1 MKTVKR
7 KSSITY
13 ISKNV
18 FKSDLSTASKVLYC
32 FFADKAGWE
41 DDDEGK
47 EIMQTIPTKI
57 ELSNKLHIDRKTLT
71 KSLDELVSKNYISIE
86 EKEVTVYIP
95 CSDGTFE
102 KLDKDTRRNKF
113 KISDCVKSYGGLV
126 RVSKDVIFA
135 DITTNL
141 KFTHFIIS
149 GMKLRDKEHISTL
162 AAQYNISV
170 DTFKKNFYKLVDMKY
185 ISYDITKFSEKAND
199 KAISNLKIYNIP
211 CDEIIVHKKEDISK
225 LQEYNPYS
233 AEEELETMI
242 SAENVEELMEQKKE
256 TIVENVEE
264 LMEQKKETIVEEEN
278 NTEIPKEYVK
288 RLENLEDFRKREFIA
303 NYKKWN
309 IYRREKFLNQYSIK

>member
-1 MKTVKR
+1 MKTVER

-41 DDDEGK
+41 DEGK
-47 EIMQTIPTKI
+47 EIIQTISTNV
-57 ELSNKLHIDRKTLT
+57 ELSTKLHISRPTLI

-86 EKEVTVYIP
+86 EKEITVYIP

-102 KLDKDTRRNKF
+102 KLDEDTRRNKF
-113 KISDCVKSYGGLV
+113 RISDCVKSYGGLV
-126 RVSKDVIFA
+126 PVSKDVLFA

-170 DTFKKNFYKLVDMKY
+170 DTFKKNFYKLVEMKY

-199 KAISNLKIYNIP
+199 KAISNLKIYNLP

-242 SAENVEELMEQKKE
+242 S
-256 TIVENVEE
+256 VENLENLE
-264 LMEQKKETIVEEEN
+264 KLIEPKKETIVEEEN
-278 NTEIPKEYVK
+278 NTEIQKEYVE
-288 RLENLEDFRKREFIA
+288 RLENLEDYRKREFIA

-309 IYRREKFLNQYSIK
+309 IYRREKFLNQYSIQ

>member
-41 DDDEGK
+41 DDDDEGK
-47 EIMQTIPTKI
+47 EIMQTIPTNV
-57 ELSNKLHIDRKTLT
+57 ELSTKLHIDRKTIT

-126 RVSKDVIFA
+126 RVSKDVLFA

-242 SAENVEELMEQKKE
+242 SAENVEKLMEQKKE
-256 TIVENVEE
+256 TIVE
-264 LMEQKKETIVEEEN
+264 KEN